1 MLALTERYDVENI
14 DPLCDGWQFGLGVD
28 KRLKRQV
35 LITLI
40 SNAVADQPWF
50 LQWLQKRSVVSHPYV
65 AELLD
70 GERISKSFLC
80 VFARPEK
87 VQIGLPSLHRSKIY
101 ESAEQIIQ
109 GIKTLHHHQIYFSF
123 SAGQVLWDGAI
134 PQILG
139 LPNEN
144 SRESIAA
151 KEDSSLLLAHYILNL
166 LEWNESFAREHD
178 QPLPAYL
185 KLGLQKLE
193 GFTYSNEDGLSELS
207 KILVVLQTDEENWLT
222 TSQVEDS
229 IREPLSEPLP
239 EADVRTV
246 TASPLRGW
254 LLLAVLIIVV
264 TAGFVWWFGSVA
276 SSNYINR
283 QGLLPSTNHQQIPNN
298 SIKYLMPNLTGA
310 SIQDALLK
318 LMGLGVKSN
327 QVQMIT
333 KAVNTT
339 DGKIIATKPLP
350 KHALTKGEKVVL
362 IVGVSH
368 GDVIVPE
375 LKGLSLS
382 LATHQL
388 MAGHIH
394 YSYTYKSAS
403 QAAQGEVIAQ
413 SPQPYSVVSNN
424 TSVQFV
430 VGAHY

>member
-1 MLALTERYDVENI
+1 MLALTERYDVEHI

-28 KRLKRQV
+28 KRLNRQV

-40 SNAVADQPWF
+40 PNAVADQPWF

-101 ESAEQIIQ
+101 ESAEQMIQ
-109 GIKTLHHHQIYFSF
+109 GIKALHHHQIYFPF

-134 PQILG
+134 PQMLG
-139 LPNEN
+139 LPNDN
-144 SRESIAA
+144 YHVSIAA
-151 KEDSSLLLAHYILNL
+151 KKDSSLLLAHYILNL
-166 LEWNESFAREHD
+166 LEWNESFEREHD

-185 KLGLQKLE
+185 KSGLQRLE
-193 GFTYSNEDGLSELS
+193 EFTYSNADGLSELS
-207 KILVVLQTDEENWLT
+207 NILVVLQTDEENWLT

-229 IREPLSEPLP
+229 IREQLP
-239 EADVRTV
+239 EPDVRTV

-254 LLLAVLIIVV
+254 LLLAVLIIMVII
-264 TAGFVWWFGSVA
+264 GFIWWFGSGV
-276 SSNYINR
+276 SSNHINS
-283 QGLLPSTNHQQIPNN
+283 QGLLPSSNQQPKTGKPN
-298 SIKYLMPNLTGA
+298 KYIMPNLNGA

-318 LMGLGVKSN
+318 LLSLGVKSN

-339 DGKIIATKPLP
+339 DGKIIATNPLP
-350 KHALTKGEKVVL
+350 KHALAKGEKVVL
-362 IVGVSH
+362 TVGVSR
-368 GDVIVPE
+368 GDVLVPD

-382 LATHQL
+382 VATHQL

-424 TSVQFV
+424 TPVQFV